1 MLEKTNVFFYRK
13 KHFAPFSVA
22 TEGKSV
28 LFFGKNVDFRPK
40 QVCEKSQFSLISKAF
55 FGKREFPFPKT
66 AAFLFCFGQLVLFFS
81 FCAIG
86 EQEACQSW
94 NFRKYFFAKGRKALI
109 FRAFSTFGKIFLFF
123 LNKNQKETFVSK
135 RRMFRKNG
143 EKTEGERQICF

>member
-1 MLEKTNVFFYRK
+1 LLEKTNVFFYRK

-66 AAFLFCFGQLVLFFS
+66 AAFLFFFLPY
-81 FCAIG
+81 I
-86 EQEACQSW
+86 
-94 NFRKYFFAKGRKALI
+94 
-109 FRAFSTFGKIFLFF
+109 RARSVPKLEFQKIFFCKRSKSIDFSGFF
-123 LNKNQKETFVSK
+123 YI
-135 RRMFRKNG
+135 RKNFLVFS
-143 EKTEGERQICF
+143 K